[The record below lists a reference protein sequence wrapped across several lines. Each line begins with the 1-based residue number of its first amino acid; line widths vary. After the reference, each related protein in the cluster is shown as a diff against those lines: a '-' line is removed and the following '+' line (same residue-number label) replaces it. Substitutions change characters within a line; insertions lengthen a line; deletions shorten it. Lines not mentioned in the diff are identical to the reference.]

1 MRLCWLKAK
10 APAVH
15 RFLTRHDRPWPLVR
29 EALAVALVIVLLFS
43 LVFGLT
49 GQPLQGGY
57 PVVVV
62 TTGSMMH
69 CTNGEPGDPVR
80 NLGKGCEPTSWGRI
94 GTIDPGDLVF
104 VRKVFQPGEVE
115 SKADGKGGSYGGP
128 GDVIVFHPNGN
139 RGTTPVIH
147 RALFWVQVNG
157 DGTLSVPAFGLD
169 HVRRV
174 DSREAMQM
182 AGCDVASTFAAQPS
196 DPVGIAPADRSGF
209 VTRGDNNGI
218 ADQCSG
224 MMPARMPWVIG
235 KARLEVP
242 WVGLVNLLWGD
253 ITAGTANFG
262 NAGADSKVMFF
273 VVVGVVVL
281 SPWGIEWV
289 VHRRRLRRQAA
300 EGPGGATDET
310 AHPDGPDRP
319 LPPPGS
325 GGD

>member
-1 MRLCWLKAK
+1 MRLGWLKAK

-15 RFLTRHDRPWPLVR
+15 LFLTRRDRPWPFVR
-29 EALAVALVIVLLFS
+29 EALAVALTIALLFT

-69 CTNGEPGDPVR
+69 CTNGDPGDPGR
-80 NLGKGCEPTSWGRI
+80 QLGKDCTPESWGRL

-104 VRKVFQPGEVE
+104 VRKVSHSEEVE
-115 SKADGKGGSYGGP
+115 AKADGKGGSYGGP

-139 RGTTPVIH
+139 RGATPVIH

-174 DSREAMQM
+174 DAAQAMQM
-182 AGCDVASTFAAQPS
+182 AGCDVAGTFAAQPS
-196 DPVGIAPADRSGF
+196 DPVGLAPADRSGF

-235 KARLEVP
+235 KARGEIP

-253 ITAGTANFG
+253 ITAGSANFG
-262 NAGADSKVMFF
+262 NAGNDSKAMFF
-273 VVVGVVVL
+273 VVVGIVVL
-281 SPWGIEWV
+281 SPWAIEWV
-289 VHRRRLRRQAA
+289 VQRRRRGRAAQEPQEATSPAEAVADRELR
-300 EGPGGATDET
+300 
-310 AHPDGPDRP
+310 
-319 LPPPGS
+319 PPGS
-325 GGD
+325 GGT